1 MFSNMEI
8 PCRIILYIYLHQNH
22 LSFIL
27 HIINFQFSQSWSPFG
42 QPEVGKL
49 TVIKA
54 GPGFHDEKHY
64 DIGPNGKLTEIS
76 ETPIHKDA
84 CKYLEIGVCVKI
96 TS

>member
-1 MFSNMEI
+1 MTLIPNARNYSDESLKSNT
-8 PCRIILYIYLHQNH
+8 L
-22 LSFIL
+22 
-27 HIINFQFSQSWSPFG
+27 FQFSRSWSPFG

-64 DIGPNGKLTEIS
+64 DIGPNGKLTEVT

-84 CKYLEIGVCVKI
+84 CK
-96 TS
+96 

>member
-1 MFSNMEI
+1 MIFQSSKSSPNKGTSVTSCHHDLIPNTRNYSDESFKSNT
-8 PCRIILYIYLHQNH
+8 L
-22 LSFIL
+22 
-27 HIINFQFSQSWSPFG
+27 FQFSRSWSPFG

-64 DIGPNGKLTEIS
+64 DIGPNGKLTEVT

-84 CKYLEIGVCVKI
+84 CK
-96 TS
+96 

>member
-1 MFSNMEI
+1 MIHGITPHFHIKLFFS
-8 PCRIILYIYLHQNH
+8 
-22 LSFIL
+22 
-27 HIINFQFSQSWSPFG
+27 QFSRSWSPFG

-84 CKYLEIGVCVKI
+84 CKYLEIGLDQNHG
-96 TS
+96 S

>member
-1 MFSNMEI
+1 MTHAIAIF
-8 PCRIILYIYLHQNH
+8 YLPHYH
-22 LSFIL
+22 ISLSFT
-27 HIINFQFSQSWSPFG
+27 QFSRSWSPFG
-42 QPEVGKL
+42 QPEVGKP

>member
-1 MFSNMEI
+1 MTHGIAVFF
-8 PCRIILYIYLHQNH
+8 CHTIICLL
-22 LSFIL
+22 
-27 HIINFQFSQSWSPFG
+27 IIQFSRSWSPFG